1 MSSILPR
8 DRLFHALAATP
19 IITRIRSKSPDAR
32 VSSRLC
38 HDLRVR
44 ASLLPDIMNRRNPT
58 RIELRNEDM
67 TELDVVKK
75 EAEESKGG
83 RDVAVGTEQPAV
95 STPAPA
101 AAAAGTAPRTRATGL
116 LERL

>member
-1 MSSILPR
+1 
-8 DRLFHALAATP
+8 
-19 IITRIRSKSPDAR
+19 
-32 VSSRLC
+32 
-38 HDLRVR
+38 
-44 ASLLPDIMNRRNPT
+44 MNRRNPT

-67 TELDVVKK
+67 AELDAVKK

-95 STPAPA
+95 SNPVPATAP
-101 AAAAGTAPRTRATGL
+101 TAPRTRATGL